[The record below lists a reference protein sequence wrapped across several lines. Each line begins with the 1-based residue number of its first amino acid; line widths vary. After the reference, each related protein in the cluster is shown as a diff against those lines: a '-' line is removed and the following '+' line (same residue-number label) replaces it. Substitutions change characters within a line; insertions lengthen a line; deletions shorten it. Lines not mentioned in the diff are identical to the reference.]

1 MEGQTMSHF
10 VRGMIVTSAIGLA
23 LLGLSPST
31 TQAAPYRG
39 HGGYYRHGYWG
50 GGYRPYV
57 GVGVYGGGY
66 GYGYP
71 GYYGYGYPGYAYA
84 SPAYYGGYYPG
95 YYGGYYGSPG
105 VAVGL
110 GYGGGY
116 WGGRGYYGGGHYG
129 HWRR

>member
-1 MEGQTMSHF
+1 MEGQMMSHF
-10 VRGMIVTSAIGLA
+10 VRGMIVTSAIGLV
-23 LLGLSPST
+23 LVGLSPST

-39 HGGYYRHGYWG
+39 HRGYYHGYW

-57 GVGVYGGGY
+57 GIGVYGGGY

-71 GYYGYGYPGYAYA
+71 GYYGYGYPGYAGYGYPGYGYG
-84 SPAYYGGYYPG
+84 SSAYYGGYPG
-95 YYGGYYGSPG
+95 YYGGYYGGPSVSLG
-105 VAVGL
+105 W

-116 WGGRGYYGGGHYG
+116 WGGRGYYG